1 MLVAL
6 FAVIFW
12 TIMFFIACV
21 VSPKK
26 AVKYKASS
34 KNIKVTSK
42 GVVTGVKKGKAVVTV
57 TYMGVK
63 QTVNV
68 KVK

>member
-21 VSPKK
+21 VSPI
-26 AVKYKASS
+26 VFFFL
-34 KNIKVTSK
+34 TL
-42 GVVTGVKKGKAVVTV
+42 
-57 TYMGVK
+57 
-63 QTVNV
+63 
-68 KVK
+68 